1 LKAFEMKI
9 GDLAERTG
17 LPASKIRFYE
27 RIGLLTMVD
36 RRPNGYRTYPE
47 QAVVV
52 LDLITSA
59 QLAGFSL
66 DEIRNLVPDDLD
78 GWEHDKLLGA
88 LKSKIADIQA
98 MEKRLAKS
106 RKQLTALI
114 NEIEDKPDDMDCT
127 ENARRVLSSLFMRES
142 KA

>member
-1 LKAFEMKI
+1 MKI

-98 MEKRLAKS
+98 MEQRLAKS

-127 ENARRVLSSLFMRES
+127 ENARRVLSNLFMRES
-142 KA
+142 KV